1 MRSVKDYYMILG
13 VSRNASSIEI
23 KTAYRNG
30 CKQFHPDKNAHPDA
44 HLRFIEIHE
53 AYEFLGDEKQRKAYD
68 LALLRKTTPRYEH
81 YYQQK
86 EFAARSRA
94 REYARQDFEEFKKS
108 KYYKLAVGVNSG
120 FNYLFLFICLL
131 VVVVPVYMYIIQQ
144 ELPEEEQRP
153 FFGFLVP
160 IIMGL
165 TMGIWASYYWLIKK
179 QDIFTIS

>member
-1 MRSVKDYYMILG
+1 MKDYYQILG
-13 VSRNASSIEI
+13 VSKNASQTEI

-68 LALLRKTTPRYEH
+68 LAQHRKITPRYEQ

-86 EFAARSRA
+86 EYAARTRA
-94 REYARQDFEEFKKS
+94 REYARQDFEQFKKS
-108 KYYKLAVGVNSG
+108 KYYKLAVGVNNG
-120 FNYLFLFICLL
+120 FNFLFLFICLL
-131 VVVVPVYMYIIQQ
+131 IIVVPLYMYILQQ

-153 FFGFLVP
+153 FLGFLFP
-160 IIMGL
+160 MLLGFAMG
-165 TMGIWASYYWLIKK
+165 TWASYYWFIKK

>member
-1 MRSVKDYYMILG
+1 MKDYYLILG
-13 VSRNASSIEI
+13 VSRNASNSEI
-23 KTAYRNG
+23 KTAYRIG

-68 LALLRKTTPRYEH
+68 LAKNKIVTPSYQQ

-86 EFAARSRA
+86 EYAARNRA

-108 KYYKLAVGVNSG
+108 KYYKLAVGVNNG
-120 FNYLFLFICLL
+120 FNILFLFICLL
-131 VVVVPVYMYIIQQ
+131 IIVVPLYMYILQQ
-144 ELPEEEQRP
+144 ELPEKDQRP
-153 FFGFLVP
+153 FLGFLVP
-160 IIMGL
+160 MIMGFA
-165 TMGIWASYYWLIKK
+165 MGTWASYYWFVKK

>member
-1 MRSVKDYYMILG
+1 MKDYYFILG
-13 VSRNASSIEI
+13 VSRNASNSEI

-44 HLRFIEIHE
+44 KLRFIEIHE

-68 LALLRKTTPRYEH
+68 LAHNRRVTPSYQQ

-86 EFAARSRA
+86 EYAARNRA

-108 KYYKLAVGVNSG
+108 KYYKVAVGVNNG
-120 FNYLFLFICLL
+120 FNYLFLSICILII
-131 VVVVPVYMYIIQQ
+131 VVPLYMYILQQ
-144 ELPEEEQRP
+144 ELPEKDHRP
-153 FFGFLVP
+153 FLGFLVP
-160 IIMGL
+160 MIMGFA
-165 TMGIWASYYWLIKK
+165 MGTWACYYWFIKK

>member
-1 MRSVKDYYMILG
+1 MKDYYVILG
-13 VSRNASSIEI
+13 VSRNASNSEI

-30 CKQFHPDKNAHPDA
+30 CKQYHPDKNAHPDA

-68 LALLRKTTPRYEH
+68 LALLRKSTPLYEH

-108 KYYKLAVGVNSG
+108 KYYKLAVGVNNG
-120 FNYLFLFICLL
+120 FNFLFLFICLL
-131 VVVVPVYMYIIQQ
+131 IVVVPIYMYILQQ

-153 FFGFLVP
+153 FLGFLFP
-160 IIMGL
+160 MIKGFAMG
-165 TMGIWASYYWLIKK
+165 TGACYNWFIKK
-179 QDIFTIS
+179 QDIFSIS